1 MLNFLRIM
9 RNTIRFGR
17 VRAQHQQ
24 YDLKT
29 TFCSRQTFN
38 HMLISCQGAMLKMRL
53 ARDLGAPLDLSECGS
68 DC

>member
-1 MLNFLRIM
+1 MLNFLWIM

-24 YDLKT
+24 CDLKT
-29 TFCSRQTFN
+29 TLCSRQKFN

-53 ARDLGAPLDLSECGS
+53 ARDLDAPLDLSECGS
-68 DC
+68 DY

>member
-9 RNTIRFGR
+9 RNTIKFGR
-17 VRAQHQQ
+17 KVARHKQ

-29 TFCSRQTFN
+29 TFCSRQTFT

-53 ARDLGAPLDLSECGS
+53 ARDLGVPLHLSESGS